1 MKIFKTILVVIFLIF
16 MVSML
21 WIYWF
26 TGFGDVQ
33 LSKSALQDSNF
44 SINLTSDNMQFYE
57 NLRYSDSKIS
67 YHISDKCTLQKKADA
82 ERAFEILENKT
93 ILDFYPV
100 NSNEEILITC
110 ESKEK
115 IKEDY
120 FVAGE
125 GGPVN
130 ISRAGQF
137 NVIYTG
143 QILLI
148 RQSECPNPNI
158 ALHEILHA
166 LGFGHS
172 SNKNNI
178 MYEISECSQTLGDD
192 IPRFIDELYSIP
204 SHPDLAFEEVIPLV
218 LYHHERYDGNGYPE
232 GLKGEGIPI
241 IAAIIAV
248 ADTFDAMTSDRP
260 YRPALADDAALAE
273 LQKCAGAQFDP
284 QCVKGFAQAYHNGLI
299 VSQKNAAGRNNA

>member
-1 MKIFKTILVVIFLIF
+1 MKILETILIIIFLIF
-16 MVSML
+16 IVSML

-33 LSKSALQDSNF
+33 LSKPNIQDSNF
-44 SINLTSDNMQFYE
+44 SMNLTSDNIQFYE

-67 YHISDKCTLQKKADA
+67 YRIADKCTLQKKADA

-100 NSNEEILITC
+100 NSNEELLISC
-110 ESKEK
+110 EDRQK

-158 ALHEILHA
+158 ALHEIMHS

-204 SHPDLAFEEVIPLV
+204 SKPDLAFEEVV
-218 LYHHERYDGNGYPE
+218 
-232 GLKGEGIPI
+232 
-241 IAAIIAV
+241 
-248 ADTFDAMTSDRP
+248 
-260 YRPALADDAALAE
+260 
-273 LQKCAGAQFDP
+273 Q
-284 QCVKGFAQAYHNGLI
+284 LI
-299 VSQKNAAGRNNA
+299 HDEIGR

>member
-1 MKIFKTILVVIFLIF
+1 MKILETILIIIFLIF
-16 MVSML
+16 IVSML

-33 LSKSALQDSNF
+33 LSKSNIQDSNF

-67 YHISDKCTLQKKADA
+67 YRISDKCTLQKKADA

-93 ILDFYPV
+93 ILDFYSV
-100 NSNEEILITC
+100 TSNEEILITC
-110 ESKEK
+110 ESRQK

-120 FVAGE
+120 FIAGE

-130 ISRAGQF
+130 ISKAGQF
-137 NVIYTG
+137 NVIFNG
-143 QILLI
+143 QVLLI
-148 RQSECPNPNI
+148 RQSECANPNI

-172 SNKNNI
+172 LNENNI
-178 MYEISECSQTLGDD
+178 MYEISQCSQTLGDD

-204 SHPDLAFEEVIPLV
+204 SRPDLAFEEVIPLI
-218 LYHHERYDGNGYPE
+218 HDGKYLDLNMSIKNI
-232 GLKGEGIPI
+232 GLKNSGKAFVNIYLDNEVFEKIELKELEVGSGMKITIQNLKLKTTNFNEMRFI
-241 IAAIIAV
+241 IE
-248 ADTFDAMTSDRP
+248 TNFE
-260 YRPALADDAALAE
+260 E
-273 LQKCAGAQFDP
+273 LNKE
-284 QCVKGFAQAYHNGLI
+284 NNE
-299 VSQKNAAGRNNA
+299 VSFKIEEK

>member
-1 MKIFKTILVVIFLIF
+1 MKILKTIFMIIFLIF
-16 MVSML
+16 IVLML

-33 LSKSALQDSNF
+33 LSKSKTQDSNF
-44 SINLTSDNMQFYE
+44 SMNLTSDNMQFYE

-67 YHISDKCTLQKKADA
+67 YNIADKCTLQKKADA

-93 ILDFYPV
+93 ILDFYSV

-110 ESKEK
+110 ESKQL

-120 FVAGE
+120 FIAGE

-137 NVIYTG
+137 NVIFNG

-148 RQSECPNPNI
+148 RQSECANPNI

-172 SNKNNI
+172 ANENNI
-178 MYEISECSQTLGDD
+178 MYEISECSQTIGED

-204 SHPDLAFEEVIPLV
+204 SKPDLVFEEVIPLI
-218 LYHHERYDGNGYPE
+218 HDGRYLDLNMSVKNI
-232 GLKGEGIPI
+232 GLKGSEKAFVNIYLDNEVFEKIELKELEVGAGMKITIQNLKFKTTDFNEMKFI
-241 IAAIIAV
+241 IEAN
-248 ADTFDAMTSDRP
+248 FE
-260 YRPALADDAALAE
+260 E
-273 LQKCAGAQFDP
+273 LNKA
-284 QCVKGFAQAYHNGLI
+284 NNE
-299 VSQKNAAGRNNA
+299 VSFKIEEK

>member
-1 MKIFKTILVVIFLIF
+1 MKILKTILVIIFLIF
-16 MVSML
+16 LVSIL
-21 WIYWF
+21 WVYWF

-33 LSKSALQDSNF
+33 LLNSNTQGSNF
-44 SINLTSDNMQFYE
+44 SMNLTSNNMQFYE
-57 NLRYSDSKIS
+57 NLRYSDSIIS
-67 YHISDKCTLQKKADA
+67 YRIADKCTLQKKADA

-93 ILDFYPV
+93 ILDFYSV

-110 ESKEK
+110 ESRQK

-120 FVAGE
+120 FIAGE

-137 NVIYTG
+137 NVIFNG

-172 SNKNNI
+172 SNQNNI

-204 SHPDLAFEEVIPLV
+204 SNPDLTFEEVLPLI
-218 LYHHERYDGNGYPE
+218 HDGKYLDLNMSVKNI
-232 GLKGEGIPI
+232 GLKNSEKAFVKIYLDDEVFQKMELKELKVGSGMKFTIQNLKLKTTNFNEIKFI
-241 IAAIIAV
+241 IEAN
-248 ADTFDAMTSDRP
+248 FE
-260 YRPALADDAALAE
+260 E
-273 LQKCAGAQFDP
+273 LDKA
-284 QCVKGFAQAYHNGLI
+284 NNE
-299 VSQKNAAGRNNA
+299 VSFKIEEV

>member
-204 SHPDLAFEEVIPLV
+204 SKPDLAFEEVVPLI
-218 LYHHERYDGNGYPE
+218 HDGKYLDLNMSIKNI
-232 GLKGEGIPI
+232 GLKNSGKAFVNIYLDNELFEEIELKELEVGSGMKITIQNLKFKKTNFKEMKFI
-241 IAAIIAV
+241 IV
-248 ADTFDAMTSDRP
+248 ANFEELNKANNEASFDI
-260 YRPALADDAALAE
+260 E
-273 LQKCAGAQFDP
+273 EK
-284 QCVKGFAQAYHNGLI
+284 
-299 VSQKNAAGRNNA
+299 

>member
-1 MKIFKTILVVIFLIF
+1 MKTLKTILFIIFLIF
-16 MVSML
+16 VVSML
-21 WIYWF
+21 GVYWF
-26 TGFGDVQ
+26 SGFGDIQ
-33 LSKSALQDSNF
+33 LSESKIQDSNF
-44 SINLTSDNMQFYE
+44 SLNLTSDNMQFYE

-67 YHISDKCTLQKKADA
+67 YNIADKCTLQKKADA

-93 ILDFYPV
+93 ILDFYSV

-110 ESKEK
+110 ESRQK

-120 FVAGE
+120 FIAGE

-137 NVIYTG
+137 NVIFNG

-172 SNKNNI
+172 SNQNNI

-204 SHPDLAFEEVIPLV
+204 SNPDLTFEEVLPLI
-218 LYHHERYDGNGYPE
+218 HDGKYLDLNMSVKNI
-232 GLKGEGIPI
+232 GLKNSEKAFVKIYLDDEVFQKMELKELKVGSGMKFTIQNLKLKTTNFNEIKFI
-241 IAAIIAV
+241 IEAN
-248 ADTFDAMTSDRP
+248 FE
-260 YRPALADDAALAE
+260 E
-273 LQKCAGAQFDP
+273 LDKA
-284 QCVKGFAQAYHNGLI
+284 NNE
-299 VSQKNAAGRNNA
+299 VSFKIEEV

>member
-1 MKIFKTILVVIFLIF
+1 MNTSKTILAIIFLIF
-16 MVSML
+16 LVSML

-33 LSKSALQDSNF
+33 LLESNIQDSNF
-44 SINLTSDNMQFYE
+44 SMNLTSDNMQFYE

-67 YHISDKCTLQKKADA
+67 YNIADKCTLQKKADA

-93 ILDFYPV
+93 LLDFYSV

-110 ESKEK
+110 ESKQK
-115 IKEDY
+115 IQEDY

-172 SNKNNI
+172 INEKNI
-178 MYEISECSQTLGDD
+178 MYQISKCSQTIGED

-204 SHPDLAFEEVIPLV
+204 SQPDLTFEEVIPFI
-218 LYHHERYDGNGYPE
+218 HDGKYLDLNMTIKNI
-232 GLKGEGIPI
+232 GLKNSGKAFVNIYLDNELFEEIELKELEVGSGMKITMQNLKFKKTNFNEMKFIIENNFEELNKANNEVSFKIEEG
-241 IAAIIAV
+241 
-248 ADTFDAMTSDRP
+248 
-260 YRPALADDAALAE
+260 
-273 LQKCAGAQFDP
+273 
-284 QCVKGFAQAYHNGLI
+284 
-299 VSQKNAAGRNNA
+299 

>member
-148 RQSECPNPNI
+148 RQSECLNPNI

-204 SHPDLAFEEVIPLV
+204 SKPDLAFEEVVPLI
-218 LYHHERYDGNGYPE
+218 HDGKYLDLNMSIKNI
-232 GLKGEGIPI
+232 GLKNSGKAFVNIYLDNELFEEIELKELEVGSGMKITIQNLKFKKTNFKEMKFI
-241 IAAIIAV
+241 IV
-248 ADTFDAMTSDRP
+248 ANFEELNKANNEASFDI
-260 YRPALADDAALAE
+260 E
-273 LQKCAGAQFDP
+273 EK
-284 QCVKGFAQAYHNGLI
+284 
-299 VSQKNAAGRNNA
+299 

>member
-1 MKIFKTILVVIFLIF
+1 MKILETILVIIFLIF
-16 MVSML
+16 IVSML

-33 LSKSALQDSNF
+33 LSKPKIQDSNF
-44 SINLTSDNMQFYE
+44 SMNLTSDNMQFYE

-67 YHISDKCTLQKKADA
+67 YSIADKCTLQKRADA

-93 ILDFYPV
+93 ILDFYKV
-100 NSNEEILITC
+100 SDNEEILITC
-110 ESKEK
+110 ESRQK

-120 FVAGE
+120 FIAGE

-137 NVIYTG
+137 NVIFNG
-143 QILLI
+143 QVLLI

-172 SNKNNI
+172 ANENNI

-192 IPRFIDELYSIP
+192 IPRFIDELYSVP
-204 SHPDLAFEEVIPLV
+204 SQSDLAFEEVVPLI
-218 LYHHERYDGNGYPE
+218 HDGKYLDLNMSVKNI
-232 GLKGEGIPI
+232 GLKDSEKAFVNIYLDNEVFEKIELKELKVGAGMKITIQNLKLKTTNFNEIKFI
-241 IAAIIAV
+241 IET
-248 ADTFDAMTSDRP
+248 DFE
-260 YRPALADDAALAE
+260 E
-273 LQKCAGAQFDP
+273 LNKA
-284 QCVKGFAQAYHNGLI
+284 NNE
-299 VSQKNAAGRNNA
+299 VSFNIEEK

>member
-1 MKIFKTILVVIFLIF
+1 MKTLKTILFIIFLIF
-16 MVSML
+16 VVSML
-21 WIYWF
+21 GVYWF
-26 TGFGDVQ
+26 SGFGDIQ
-33 LSKSALQDSNF
+33 LSESKIQDSNF
-44 SINLTSDNMQFYE
+44 SLNLTSDNMQFYE
-57 NLRYSDSKIS
+57 NLRYSDSNIS
-67 YHISDKCTLQKKADA
+67 YRIADKCTLQKKADA

-93 ILDFYPV
+93 ILDFYSV

-110 ESKEK
+110 ESRQK

-120 FVAGE
+120 FIAGE

-137 NVIYTG
+137 NVIFNG

-172 SNKNNI
+172 SNQNNI

-204 SHPDLAFEEVIPLV
+204 SNPDLTFEEVLPLI
-218 LYHHERYDGNGYPE
+218 HDGKYLDLNMSVKNI
-232 GLKGEGIPI
+232 GLKNSEKAFVKIYLDDEVFQKMELKELKVGSGMKFTIQNLKLKTTNFNEIKFI
-241 IAAIIAV
+241 IEAN
-248 ADTFDAMTSDRP
+248 FE
-260 YRPALADDAALAE
+260 E
-273 LQKCAGAQFDP
+273 LDKA
-284 QCVKGFAQAYHNGLI
+284 NNE
-299 VSQKNAAGRNNA
+299 VSFKIEEV